1 MASQRSL
8 DSVYMNIA
16 AEVANLSHCKRSK
29 VGALIVKDNNILS
42 FGYNGSPSGIDNC
55 CEDKLARTHWWVL
68 HAESNAVAKV
78 AKSTQSSENATLYT
92 TLSPCN
98 DCSKIIIQAGI
109 TRVVYKDLYEKSQ
122 EGLDLMLDLNIK
134 IDKWEQEV

>member
-16 AEVANLSHCKRSK
+16 AEVANLSRCERSK

-42 FGYNGSPSGIDNC
+42 FGYNGSPSGMNNC
-55 CEDKLARTHWWVL
+55 CENRKGKTYWWVL
-68 HAESNAVAKV
+68 HAESNAIAKV
-78 AKSTQSSENATLYT
+78 ARSTQSSLGATLYT

-98 DCSKIIIQAGI
+98 DCTKIIVQAGI
-109 TRVVYKDLYEKSQ
+109 SRVVYRDVYKKSQ
-122 EGLDLMLDLNIK
+122 DGLLLMQNLNIK
-134 IDKWEQEV
+134 VEQWEQEV